1 MSEEIKI
8 VRQLLASM
16 PDSSGK
22 PIEER
27 RKLMEQASA
36 AAHIPEEIV
45 VEAAVAAGRPAE
57 WSRLKGAPEDKTIL
71 YLHGGGYTMGSL
83 ITHRQMVAFISR
95 AAGASALSLDYRLAP
110 EHPFPAAVEDAA
122 AAYRWLLKQGFAP
135 EKIAVAGDSAGG
147 GLTVATLLMLRD
159 SGDPL
164 PAAAICLSPWTDL
177 SCSSE
182 SYATNAATEAMIA
195 EDMIKEMAAMYLN
208 GSDPKTPLASP
219 IFADLTGLP
228 PLLIQVG
235 SEEVLLGDS
244 IALDRKAGTCGVSS
258 TLEIWQDMI
267 HVWQAFS
274 PILAE
279 GRDAINRIG
288 EFYKAHI
295 R

>member
-1 MSEEIKI
+1 MNDEIKV

-27 RKLMEQASA
+27 RKLMELASA
-36 AAHIPEEIV
+36 AAHIPEGIA
-45 VEAAVAAGRPAE
+45 VEAADAGGTPAE
-57 WSRLKGAPEDKTIL
+57 WLRPEGAPADRTIL

-83 ITHRQMVAFISR
+83 VTHRQMVACIAK
-95 AAGASALSLDYRLAP
+95 AAAVSVLSLDYRLAP

-122 AAYRWLLKQGFAP
+122 AAYRLLLKQGFAP
-135 EKIAVAGDSAGG
+135 EKIAIAGDSAGG
-147 GLTVATLLMLRD
+147 GLTMATLVMLRD

-164 PAAAICLSPWTDL
+164 PAAAICLSPLTDL
-177 SCSSE
+177 TCSSE
-182 SYATNAATEAMIA
+182 TYSANAATEAMIA
-195 EDMIKEMAAMYLN
+195 EDMIKEMAAMYLQ
-208 GSDPKTPLASP
+208 GRDPKTPLASP
-219 IFADLTGLP
+219 IFADLTGFP
-228 PLLIQVG
+228 PILIQVG

-244 IALDRKAGTCGVSS
+244 LALDRKAKACGVDS

-274 PILAE
+274 PILTE
-279 GRDAINRIG
+279 GRDAIARIG
-288 EFYKAHI
+288 EFYRTYI